1 LLFESLLSPVASA
14 INHGI
19 DDNDEA
25 QTLCDALEGR
35 SLRIVAKPLPSSILI
50 TAADGMVHLSSD
62 TQQPADAEITGTL
75 IELNRLMFIDN
86 QAPIREGHVEVIGD
100 VDIADR
106 FRDLLL
112 CARPDMEEKLADW
125 FGESMATQVASF
137 ARDTRDWLAD
147 VTEDLSERVG
157 DYLHEDSAQL
167 PEQNEINEHFNAVDK
182 LVDDVERLEA
192 RISRL
197 AEKQST

>member
-1 LLFESLLSPVASA
+1 LFFESLLSPVASA

-25 QTLCDALEGR
+25 QALCDALEGR
-35 SLRIVAKPLPSSILI
+35 SLRIAAKPLPISILI
-50 TAADGMVHLSSD
+50 SAADGMVDLSSD

-86 QAPIREGHVEVIGD
+86 QAPIREGHVEVTGD
-100 VDIADR
+100 IEIADR

-125 FGESMATQVASF
+125 FGESMAAQFANV
-137 ARDTRDWLAD
+137 ARDTRDWVAD
-147 VTEDLSERVG
+147 VTEDLTERMS
-157 DYLHEDSAQL
+157 DYLHEDSEQL
-167 PEQNEINEHFNAVDK
+167 PEQKEINEHFNDVDK
-182 LVDDVERLEA
+182 LVNDIERLEA
-192 RISRL
+192 RTRRL
-197 AEKQST
+197 AEKQSG

>member
-1 LLFESLLSPVASA
+1 LLFESLLSPVAST
-14 INHGI
+14 INRGI

-35 SLRIVAKPLPSSILI
+35 SLRIAAKPLPISILI
-50 TAADGMVHLSSD
+50 SAADGMVELSSD

-86 QAPIREGHVEVIGD
+86 HAPIREGHVEVIGD

-125 FGESMATQVASF
+125 FGESMASQFASF
-137 ARDTRDWLAD
+137 ARDTRDWVTD
-147 VTEDLSERVG
+147 VTEDLAERVG
-157 DYLHEDSAQL
+157 DYLHEDSEQL
-167 PEQNEINEHFNAVDK
+167 PEQTELNEHFNAVDK
-182 LVDDVERLEA
+182 LVNAIERLEA
-192 RISRL
+192 RTSRL
-197 AEKQST
+197 AEKQSG

>member
-1 LLFESLLSPVASA
+1 MLFESLLSPVASA

-35 SLRIVAKPLPSSILI
+35 SLRITAKPLPSSILI
-50 TAADGMVHLSSD
+50 SAADGMVQLSSD

-112 CARPDMEEKLADW
+112 CARPDMEEQLAGW
-125 FGESMATQVASF
+125 FGESMAAQVASF

-147 VTEDLSERVG
+147 VSEDLSERVG

-167 PEQNEINEHFNAVDK
+167 PEKNDINEHFNAVDK
-182 LVDDVERLEA
+182 LVDDVERLEV
-192 RISRL
+192 RLSRL